1 MGLAKKQK
9 TEGTGNIRARRTAA
23 ILNAAEIE
31 FSQKGYEGTS
41 IQSIADRAGLTKWQI
56 IYFFKKK
63 ENLYLEVMN
72 RIFSEWDLMNLQ
84 TQEGN
89 PRDVI
94 SNYIDNLF
102 MLTKVKPQRNKLIIN
117 EMLRGAPVAMPL
129 LRDRASD
136 TLMGQTKKKFEQWIA
151 EKRAK
156 PIDPIQY
163 IFLIWGSH
171 HFFAAFEPEV
181 AFLMGRDKL
190 ADDDWDH
197 IIEQVKT
204 VLLSIFEIHTGTAE
218 K

>member
-1 MGLAKKQK
+1 
-9 TEGTGNIRARRTAA
+9 
-23 ILNAAEIE
+23 
-31 FSQKGYEGTS
+31 
-41 IQSIADRAGLTKWQI
+41 
-56 IYFFKKK
+56 
-63 ENLYLEVMN
+63 
-72 RIFSEWDLMNLQ
+72 
-84 TQEGN
+84 
-89 PRDVI
+89 
-94 SNYIDNLF
+94 
-102 MLTKVKPQRNKLIIN
+102 